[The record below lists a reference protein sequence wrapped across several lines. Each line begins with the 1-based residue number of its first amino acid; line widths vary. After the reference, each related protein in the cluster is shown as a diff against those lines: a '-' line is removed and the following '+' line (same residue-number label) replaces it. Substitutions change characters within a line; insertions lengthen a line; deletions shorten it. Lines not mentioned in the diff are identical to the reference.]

1 MILIYFKV
9 GLTHSQSLMKIATRE
24 STLER
29 KGVVIGSGVCGKC
42 GLNVLTD
49 KQFHPCRRQWRCFP
63 KICLDDNRGGHC
75 FGNIGGGARGVVQGG
90 RMAATCEPPAESQVD
105 RLPRRLR
112 PGATGP
118 QRKHTNKRARSIFTA
133 IHFFH
138 SEPGKGVERTDP
150 QAHVTGVE
158 AAQH

>member
-1 MILIYFKV
+1 MFLQ
-9 GLTHSQSLMKIATRE
+9 TNN
-24 STLER
+24 STSAD
-29 KGVVIGSGVCGKC
+29 GSGALFRKSA
-42 GLNVLTD
+42 LTTIAEDIVLETSV
-49 KQFHPCRRQWRCFP
+49 
-63 KICLDDNRGGHC
+63 
-75 FGNIGGGARGVVQGG
+75 AVGVVQGG

-138 SEPGKGVERTDP
+138 SELGKGVERTDP
-150 QAHVTGVE
+150 PTPMSQGLKLPSTSGLG
-158 AAQH
+158 

>member
-1 MILIYFKV
+1 MFLQ
-9 GLTHSQSLMKIATRE
+9 TNN
-24 STLER
+24 STSAD
-29 KGVVIGSGVCGKC
+29 GSGTVFRKSASTTIAEDI
-42 GLNVLTD
+42 VLETSVAV
-49 KQFHPCRRQWRCFP
+49 
-63 KICLDDNRGGHC
+63 G
-75 FGNIGGGARGVVQGG
+75 GVVQGG

-150 QAHVTGVE
+150 PGPCHRG
-158 AAQH
+158 